1 MLAELALANANW
13 RPRWYYVMQNM
24 TTGMS
29 YVGQTY
35 NLTTRSYCG
44 SGQYWIAHC
53 KKHGGYGRKNIEVVE
68 KFWAET
74 EAQAQQWIDE
84 FEAANPCYFERANT
98 AWANRARET
107 TGDSAFCGVTKE
119 DRVVYARAGRAA
131 MHKTHPELLALNGF
145 KQGKANVE
153 SGHMQSIQKI
163 GCVLGGKKTGP
174 ILGRKMAESGQLLEF
189 ARMGGRAV
197 SVQRHAKKDLAT
209 GQSLFAVKLGKASG
223 VTRGLMKQ
231 FCKEHGIDSPGVNY
245 INMDKSAFK
254 QWRAQ
259 HDR

>member
-1 MLAELALANANW
+1 MLAELALANADW
-13 RPRWYYVMQNM
+13 RSRWYYVMRNM
-24 TTGMS
+24 TTGMR

-44 SGQYWIAHC
+44 SGQYWVTHC

-68 KFWAET
+68 KFWAEN
-74 EAQAQQWIDE
+74 EAQAQQWLDA
-84 FEAANPCYFERANT
+84 FEAKNPDYFVRSNT

-107 TGDSAFCGVTKE
+107 TGNSAFCGVTSEK
-119 DRVVYARAGRAA
+119 RVEYARAGGLATAQMPGHMSKMAA
-131 MHKTHPELLALNGF
+131 V
-145 KQGKANVE
+145 QGKINAK
-153 SGHMQSIQKI
+153 SGHIQEIQKT

-245 INMDKSAFK
+245 ININKSAFK

-259 HDR
+259 HVG